1 MEESPNVFLPASA
14 ATARLF
20 AASLAMFVR
29 QEEDDGDGE
38 VEEGGEVAGEGR
50 MATKSINKSGSRG
63 ISAPRE
69 KVEGEE
75 DWRGASATFLSPR
88 LDFFPQISIPS
99 FFRHLK
105 PQSGRPTPPARN
117 SPLTNC

>member
-1 MEESPNVFLPASA
+1 MKW
-14 ATARLF
+14 R
-20 AASLAMFVR
+20 R
-29 QEEDDGDGE
+29 
-38 VEEGGEVAGEGR
+38 EGGEVAGEGREGR

-88 LDFFPQISIPS
+88 LDFHPFFSS
-99 FFRHLK
+99 F
-105 PQSGRPTPPARN
+105 SVI
-117 SPLTNC
+117 